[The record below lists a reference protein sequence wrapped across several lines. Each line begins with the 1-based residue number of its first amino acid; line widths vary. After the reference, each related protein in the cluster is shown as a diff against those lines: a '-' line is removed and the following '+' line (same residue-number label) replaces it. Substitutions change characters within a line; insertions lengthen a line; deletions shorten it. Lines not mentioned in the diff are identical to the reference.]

1 MEELF
6 WIGLVVV
13 GIFGLP
19 IILSVV
25 AMNKAERVSRELFKL
40 RNEIEMLRTATE
52 RPIAQETPSESVET
66 PPASEPEPDPEPA
79 AETGEDFAAAT
90 TMAAGN
96 SNDSEQ
102 RVDEPAAKAARS
114 SLEENLAGT
123 WFIWIGAVAIGLAG
137 LFLVKYMSDAGL
149 LGPGIRIVLGLV
161 CGLGLAA
168 AGEWLRRKPSQQ
180 RFAALKPDYVPQALT
195 AGGLASVFA
204 SIYAANALYGFI
216 GPTLTF
222 AGLAGTALA
231 AFALS
236 VVQGPL
242 VAIVGLL
249 GGFVLPVLIGSA
261 DPFAPGLF
269 GYLGLLF
276 AAVCAVMR
284 WRSVLW
290 LAVSATVLAGG
301 WVVLWAGSFFAAGD
315 GLTLGLF
322 SALVGTGFAFA
333 GVIASRD
340 DEPAL
345 WHAPL
350 WPKHPVQVASAI
362 AGIVAV
368 LLLLIVLVRDGYG
381 NGALIGLGVFAVAA
395 CFGAIQ
401 AQRFDFLALIASLAV
416 LLGFAEWGGRLH
428 VEGWIDGWLVAG
440 PVAWGPEPS
449 AEATAYL
456 QHSAVFGAVAL
467 LAGYA
472 LLWRSVR
479 PWVWATAG
487 SLVPIGL
494 MIAAYAT
501 LRALEPSEK
510 WAFAALGLAAAFV
523 FLGSRLR
530 GVAAD
535 EPPRLALGVY
545 AMAACASLAMAL
557 SFVLRD
563 AWLSASLAALLAA
576 TGYISRSL
584 SLPQLRWPA
593 MLIALA
599 VLARLGLNL
608 HVLDY
613 ADNHW
618 LGRYWVVYGYGLPLI
633 MFHLAWLQFGRD
645 ETRDLLSKVLE
656 GGRIALVTMFVSA
669 LIRVVVA
676 GSLGS
681 ERLGLLEAGLHIT
694 SWLVSAAACWWRWS
708 VRGGLIDLW
717 AGRILT
723 AMACGFLLAG
733 PLLTLNPLFD
743 RQMVGNWPLAN
754 ALTPAYLLPGVLL
767 AVIGYLLRH
776 HTTQAL
782 WRTLWPPVS
791 LGLALVWLSMEI
803 RRFFHA
809 PDDLDATLMTT
820 AENYSYSAAWLL
832 FALALLAAGIIVRVA
847 QLRYASLAVL
857 VLVVLKV
864 FLVDLSDLE
873 GLLRVA
879 SFLGLGLCLVG
890 IGFIYQRFVHQPQ
903 DQAG

>member
-6 WIGLVVV
+6 WIALVVI
-13 GIFGLP
+13 GIFALP
-19 IILSVV
+19 IILAVV

-40 RNEIEMLRTATE
+40 RNEIDILRMSA
-52 RPIAQETPSESVET
+52 AQPAAPEAAPEVVE
-66 PPASEPEPDPEPA
+66 PPAAGEPEADPAPA
-79 AETGEDFAAAT
+79 EDFAAAT
-90 TMAAGN
+90 TKAAGN
-96 SNDSEQ
+96 ANEIAHEGDQ
-102 RVDEPAAKAARS
+102 PAAKAARS
-114 SLEENLAGT
+114 TLEENLAGT

-149 LGPGIRIVLGLV
+149 LGPGTRVVIGLV
-161 CGLGLAA
+161 CGIALAA

-222 AGLAGTALA
+222 VGLAGTALA

-269 GYLGLLF
+269 AYLGLLF

-284 WRSVLW
+284 WRSALW
-290 LAVSATVLAGG
+290 LAVSATVLASS
-301 WVVLWAGSFFAAGD
+301 WVVLWANAFFAAGD

-322 SALVGTGFAFA
+322 SALIGTGFAFA
-333 GVIASRD
+333 GAAVSRD
-340 DEPAL
+340 DQPAL
-345 WHAPL
+345 WHSPL
-350 WPKHPVQVASAI
+350 WPKQPLQAASAI
-362 AGIVAV
+362 AGVAA
-368 LLLLIVLVRDGYG
+368 LLLLLVVLVRDGYG
-381 NGALIGLGVFAVAA
+381 NGALIGLGLFAAAA
-395 CFGAIQ
+395 CLAAMR
-401 AQRFDFLALIASLAV
+401 AQRFDFLVLIAGLAV
-416 LLGFAEWGGRLH
+416 LLGFAGWGGRLH
-428 VEGWIDGWLVAG
+428 VEGWIDGWLVPG
-440 PVAWGPEPS
+440 QNAWGPEPA
-449 AEATAYL
+449 AEAGAYL
-456 QHSAVFGAVAL
+456 KYSGLFGGAAL
-467 LAGYA
+467 AAGYV

-479 PWVWATAG
+479 PWVWATFG

-501 LRALEPSEK
+501 LRSLEPSQK
-510 WAFAALGLAAAFV
+510 WAFAALALAAVFV

-535 EPPRLALGVY
+535 KEPRLALGIY
-545 AMAACASLAMAL
+545 AMAACASIAMAP

-584 SLPQLRWPA
+584 NLPQLRWPA

-599 VLARLGLNL
+599 VLVRLGLNL

-618 LGRYWVVYGYGLPLI
+618 LGRYWVIYGYGLPLV
-633 MFHLAWLQFGRD
+633 MFHLAWGQFGRNQ
-645 ETRDLLSKVLE
+645 TRDLLSKVLE

-708 VRGGLIDLW
+708 KHGGFIDLW

-723 AMACGFLLAG
+723 VLACGFLIVG
-733 PLLTLNPLFD
+733 PLLGLNPLFD

-754 ALTPAYLLPGVLL
+754 ALTPAYLLPGLLL
-767 AVIGYLLRH
+767 AFIGYVLRH
-776 HTTQAL
+776 HSTQKL
-782 WRTLWPPVS
+782 WRALWPPAS
-791 LGLALVWLSMEI
+791 LGLVLVWLSMEI

-809 PDDLDATLMTT
+809 PDDLDATLMST
-820 AENYSYSAAWLL
+820 AENYSYSAVWLL
-832 FALALLAAGIIVRVA
+832 FALALLAGGIAARVA

-864 FLVDLSDLE
+864 FLIDLSDLE

-890 IGFIYQRFVHQPQ
+890 IGFIYQRFVHRPQ
-903 DQAG
+903 EEAA

>member
-1 MEELF
+1 MDELV
-6 WIGLVVV
+6 WIAFLVI
-13 GIFGLP
+13 GIFALP
-19 IILSVV
+19 IILAVV

-40 RNEIEMLRTATE
+40 RNEINLLRTSGGQPPE
-52 RPIAQETPSESVET
+52 QETSTEVADTSPAIEPET
-66 PPASEPEPDPEPA
+66 VSEPEI
-79 AETGEDFAAAT
+79 DFATAT

-96 SNDSEQ
+96 TNETEQ
-102 RVDEPAAKAARS
+102 VTAAPVAKPARA

-149 LGPGIRIVLGLV
+149 LGPGIRVILGLV
-161 CGLGLAA
+161 CGAGLAV
-168 AGEWLRRKPSQQ
+168 AGEWLRRKPSQK

-195 AGGLASVFA
+195 AGGLAAVFA
-204 SIYAANALYGFI
+204 SVYAANALYGFI
-216 GPTLTF
+216 GPTVTF
-222 AGLAGTALA
+222 VGLAATALA

-276 AAVCAVMR
+276 AAVCAVMT
-284 WRSVLW
+284 WRPALW

-301 WVVLWAGSFFAAGD
+301 WVVLWSDSFYATGD

-322 SALVGTGFAFA
+322 FVLIGTGFAFA
-333 GVIASRD
+333 GSVASRD
-340 DEPAL
+340 DHPAF
-345 WHAPL
+345 WHPPM
-350 WPKHPVQVASAI
+350 WPKDALQVAAAI
-362 AGIVAV
+362 AGTVAM
-368 LLLLIVLVRDGYG
+368 LLLLVLLVRDGYG
-381 NGALIGLGVFAVAA
+381 NGSLIALGLFAIAACVAA
-395 CFGAIQ
+395 MR
-401 AQRFDFLALIASLAV
+401 AQRFDFLALIAGLGV

-428 VEGWIDGWLVAG
+428 VEGWIDGWLVPG
-440 PVAWGPEPS
+440 QNAWGPEPS
-449 AEATAYL
+449 AETGAYL
-456 QHSAVFGAVAL
+456 KYSAVFGGAAL
-467 LAGYA
+467 AAGHV

-479 PWVWATAG
+479 PWLWATLG

-501 LRALEPSEK
+501 LRSLEPSQK
-510 WAFAALGLAAAFV
+510 WAFAALGLAAVFV

-530 GVAAD
+530 SVAAD
-535 EPPRLALGVY
+535 EPPRLALGIY
-545 AMAACASLAMAL
+545 AMAACASIAMAL

-584 SLPQLRWPA
+584 DLPQLRWPA

-613 ADNHW
+613 ADSHW
-618 LGRYWVVYGYGLPLI
+618 LGRYWVVYGYGLPLV

-656 GGRIALVTMFVSA
+656 GGRIALVAMFVSA

-676 GSLGS
+676 GSLGA

-694 SWLVSAAACWWRWS
+694 SWLVSAAACWRRWS
-708 VRGGLIDLW
+708 VHGGFIDLW

-723 AMACGFLLAG
+723 ALACAVLITG
-733 PLLTLNPLFD
+733 PLLGLNPVFD

-767 AVIGYLLRH
+767 AFIGYVLRNH
-776 HTTQAL
+776 STLPL
-782 WRTLWPPVS
+782 WRTIWPPAC
-791 LGLALVWLSMEI
+791 LGLVLVWLSMEI
-803 RRFFHA
+803 RRIFHA
-809 PDDLDATLMTT
+809 PDDLDASFMSTP
-820 AENYSYSAAWLL
+820 ENYTYSAVWLL
-832 FALALLAAGIIVRVA
+832 FALALLAAGITARVA

-903 DQAG
+903 DQPAT